1 MRRFANDAAINR
13 RSRAGTIL
21 TFVGFGLLI
30 ISLILSFRTE
40 TITTL
45 SLGSALSGMIITQ
58 IGVTLTNK
66 WGKRPR
72 VDEIIDAA
80 LKGLD
85 SRYALFHYSLGTD
98 HVLFTPSG
106 AFALVPCVQEGEISY
121 DEGQWWQTTQ
131 RRGKKR
137 KKRLKNIGKNA
148 EYEAQATAK
157 RIGRLVPQEEHPSV
171 TPLLVFL
178 HPDARLIVDGAS
190 PDAVHH
196 KKVKQYLRKIKGASG
211 SPQVVDALAGKI
223 KLL

>member
-13 RSRAGTIL
+13 KARAGTIL

-30 ISLILSFRTE
+30 VSLVLSFRTE
-40 TITTL
+40 TVTTL
-45 SLGSALSGMIITQ
+45 SLASALFGMIITQ

-85 SRYALFHYSLGTD
+85 TRYALFHYSLGSN

-106 AFALVPCVQEGEISY
+106 AFALVPCVQEGEITY
-121 DEGQWWQTTQ
+121 EEEKWWQTTE

-137 KKRLKNIGKNA
+137 TKELKNIGKDA
-148 EYEAQATAK
+148 VFEAQASMK
-157 RIGRLVPQEEHPSV
+157 KIGRLISADDHPGV

-178 HPDARLIVDGAS
+178 HPNAKLTVDQSS

-196 KKVKQYLRKIKGASG
+196 KKIKQYLRKLKGG
-211 SPQVVDALAGKI
+211 STSLQFVDELVE
-223 KLL
+223 KLKL